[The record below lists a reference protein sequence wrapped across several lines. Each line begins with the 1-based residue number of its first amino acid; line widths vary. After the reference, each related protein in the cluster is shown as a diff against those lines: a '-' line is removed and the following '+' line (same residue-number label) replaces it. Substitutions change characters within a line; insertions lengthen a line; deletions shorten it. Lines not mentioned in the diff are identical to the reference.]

1 MYQGSKVST
10 GFKGAIGA
18 FDGLVKAIKALDDEL
33 PLAVLN
39 ISPTTE
45 HLRYTNV
52 FTPVPLPA
60 TLASSMPE
68 NGRYLSPMEIIL
80 EFEKSSWWPDD
91 LHAIQKIKLAFFERV
106 ATVLMTSIQGLKATV
121 IIGDGVSSSEIRD
134 NVRLELVT
142 PEGWAF
148 SARIWHSREV
158 TLLDC
163 IIDNKS
169 RVLPHVTRKPAETQN
184 GKVYQEA
191 LEAKEVYTRRFIH
204 APRHHRAVASL
215 CHHFI
220 AYAGTVRLVKRWLGS
235 HWLLHSHIHEE
246 VVEIICASFF
256 VGDGQNIGG
265 PEKGDQHAY
274 VPGSKERGFA
284 NVVEFFK
291 DWKWEDGLFVPLY
304 GGADSSPGTQTFV
317 ATAGCKSGVWN
328 VSMEADKEGC
338 VWTSSGPDVIL
349 AHRVRSLAKATWD
362 YLQGMEQGN
371 LNVQVREM
379 NACPA
384 LYAQCC
390 RSRCLSTRPK
400 TMTLSSN

>member
-1 MYQGSKVST
+1 MDHGPAADEPDQSTMNRFREFWGDKAKLRRFKDGRIVESVVWDVKTADERAHVPAMVVRHILGRHFGIGEDVVQTCMAAFDSVLRLPESISQMYQGSAVST

-45 HLRYTNV
+45 HLRYTSV

-80 EFEKSSWWPDD
+80 EFEKSSRWPDD
-91 LHAIQKIKLAFFERV
+91 LRAIQKIKLAFFERV

-121 IIGDGVSSSEIRD
+121 IIGDGVSSSEIQD

-158 TLLDC
+158 TLLDR

-169 RVLPHVTRKPAETQN
+169 RVLPHVTTKPAETQN

-204 APRHHRAVASL
+204 APRHHRAVASP

-220 AYAGTVRLVKRWLGS
+220 AYAGTVRLVKRWLAVIMPPQGPSHLREGS
-235 HWLLHSHIHEE
+235 EDSDNADEE
-246 VVEIICASFF
+246 ENS
-256 VGDGQNIGG
+256 
-265 PEKGDQHAY
+265 
-274 VPGSKERGFA
+274 
-284 NVVEFFK
+284 
-291 DWKWEDGLFVPLY
+291 
-304 GGADSSPGTQTFV
+304 
-317 ATAGCKSGVWN
+317 
-328 VSMEADKEGC
+328 
-338 VWTSSGPDVIL
+338 
-349 AHRVRSLAKATWD
+349 
-362 YLQGMEQGN
+362 
-371 LNVQVREM
+371 
-379 NACPA
+379 
-384 LYAQCC
+384 
-390 RSRCLSTRPK
+390 
-400 TMTLSSN
+400 